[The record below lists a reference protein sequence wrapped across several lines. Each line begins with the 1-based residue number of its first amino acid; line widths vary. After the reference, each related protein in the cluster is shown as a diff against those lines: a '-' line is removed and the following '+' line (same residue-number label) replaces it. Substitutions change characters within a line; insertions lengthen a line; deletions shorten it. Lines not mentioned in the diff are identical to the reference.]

1 MKILELLTSKDPKVD
16 KQKYSVLKVLPG
28 QLSSFY
34 ALALVG
40 TPAIINSEFDSRRTT
55 ATSRHAAVDP
65 ASAGV
70 SLYIP
75 CCTSSDRPYQQIRKQ
90 RGTRKGFFNDIQ
102 ALTKYFWFE
111 SWQQLIAFLRSD
123 SQPLIPTNS
132 S

>member
-1 MKILELLTSKDPKVD
+1 MLLLS
-16 KQKYSVLKVLPG
+16 LP
-28 QLSSFY
+28 L
-34 ALALVG
+34 LAFLFTYLHLV
-40 TPAIINSEFDSRRTT
+40 
-55 ATSRHAAVDP
+55 
-65 ASAGV
+65 
-70 SLYIP
+70 
-75 CCTSSDRPYQQIRKQ
+75 DRPYQQIRKQ